1 MDEIQQLVKDLR
13 TIQALKSGGG
23 IHIKPENRGKFTE
36 TMKRTGKTAEEL
48 SHSKNE
54 LTRKRAQFALNA
66 RKWKHQEGGTIGL
79 FQGKNYYKH
88 STIQDNSLLYYPYKF
103 RNIIYLPEDETE
115 REEEIIETPEEVTV
129 SNPTPT
135 RKTQNSTKRTY
146 YRPTPQSREQWV
158 RDLYQAYIN
167 AGASESLA
175 HTLIAQDAIETAW
188 GKKTVGN
195 YNYGNIHTG
204 SSWKGAVVNA
214 NDKDASGNAYRT
226 GFRSY
231 NNMDEY
237 AADKLSL
244 LTRLY
249 GITNND
255 TPAIVKAKLEGANR
269 NGYRY
274 AEAGQ
279 SSLLA
284 TTASVARMF
293 QS

>member
-88 STIQDNSLLYYPYKF
+88 STIQDNSLLYDPYKF

-115 REEEIIETPEEVTV
+115 REEEITETPEEVTV
-129 SNPTPT
+129 SNPTPA
-135 RKTQNSTKRTY
+135 RKTQETTKRTY

-158 RDLYQAYIN
+158 KDLYQAYIN

-195 YNYGNIHTG
+195 YNYGNIHAG

-214 NDKDASGNAYRT
+214 NDKDAFGNAYRT

-249 GITNND
+249 GITNSD
-255 TPAIVKAKLEGANR
+255 TPTIVKAKLEGANR

>member
-88 STIQDNSLLYYPYKF
+88 STIQDNSPLYDLYKF
-103 RNIIYLPEDETE
+103 RNIVYLPEDETE
-115 REEEIIETPEEVTV
+115 REEEIIETPEEVIV

-135 RKTQNSTKRTY
+135 KKTTAPRNTTY
-146 YRPTPQSREQWV
+146 YRPAYQGKEQWV
-158 RDLYQAYIN
+158 KDLYQAYIN

-214 NDKDASGNAYRT
+214 NDKDAYGNAYRT

>member
-1 MDEIQQLVKDLR
+1 MDVI
-13 TIQALKSGGG
+13 LKLNSRG
-23 IHIKPENRGKFTE
+23 IHKEKVENTLGE
-36 TMKRTGKTAEEL
+36 V
-48 SHSKNE
+48 
-54 LTRKRAQFALNA
+54 
-66 RKWKHQEGGTIGL
+66 QEV
-79 FQGKNYYKH
+79 
-88 STIQDNSLLYYPYKF
+88 
-103 RNIIYLPEDETE
+103 ETE
-115 REEEIIETPEEVTV
+115 REEEITETPEEVTV

-135 RKTQNSTKRTY
+135 RKTQETTKRTY
-146 YRPTPQSREQWV
+146 YKPTPQSREQWV

-195 YNYGNIHTG
+195 YNYGNIHAG

-214 NDKDASGNAYRT
+214 NDKDAFGNAYRT

-249 GITNND
+249 GITNSD
-255 TPAIVKAKLEGANR
+255 TPTIVKAKLEGANR

>member
-115 REEEIIETPEEVTV
+115 REEEIIETPEEVIV

-146 YRPTPQSREQWV
+146 YRPAYQGKEQWV
-158 RDLYQAYIN
+158 KDLYQAYIN

-214 NDKDASGNAYRT
+214 NDKDAYGNAYRT

-249 GITNND
+249 GITNSD

-269 NGYRY
+269 NCYRY